1 MAKEAASRRRA
12 LGKGI
17 DALIRDDLARQESPR
32 IVHLSPH
39 EIVPNRYQPR
49 RPIQEDTLTELA
61 ESIKANGIIQPITV
75 RQTANGYELVVG
87 ERRLRASVMA
97 GLETIPAIVKDVD
110 DDAMLPLALVENIQ
124 REDLDP
130 IERAEAYRIL
140 IEDFNLT
147 HEDLASRVGLDR
159 ATISNT
165 IRLLK
170 LPKEVQRYIADGQ
183 ITMGHA
189 KALLAL
195 RSPEA
200 QKAACKRIISE
211 GLSVREAEGLAES
224 PPRKRARPPSPGVTP
239 RDIHLEEVEEEL
251 QRLLGTRVRV
261 VQKGD
266 KGKIEI
272 EFYSEEDLD
281 RILEVFEGA
290 GV

>member
-17 DALIRDDLARQESPR
+17 DALIRDDLARKEAPR
-32 IVHLSPH
+32 IIHLSPR

-49 RPIQEDTLTELA
+49 RPIEEGTLTELA

-75 RQTANGYELVVG
+75 RRAANGYELVVG
-87 ERRLRASVMA
+87 ERRLKASVLA
-97 GLETIPAIVKDVD
+97 GLETIPAIIREVD

-140 IEDFNLT
+140 IEEFSLT

-165 IRLLK
+165 MRLLK

-195 RSPEA
+195 RSAEA

-224 PPRKRARPPSPGVTP
+224 PPRKRARPPSPSVTP

-261 VQKGD
+261 IQRGE